1 MDPKYYA
8 EEVIGHPNH
17 HLKTWLD
24 ASGMCLLNTLV
35 VSRIYLSYEIPQL
48 TKPTSKG
55 PLTFQGWNIDWWNRN
70 QVKSEVSHHDL
81 AEKKWHIFHMTSWR
95 LQANSKNI
103 LISQVEPTPALKFLS
118 INRHV
123 FIQITTKIT
132 HRIHGSGIFPYMKTI
147 QINHSCR

>member
-8 EEVIGHPNH
+8 EEVIGRPNH

-81 AEKKWHIFHMTSWR
+81 AEKKSDIY
-95 LQANSKNI
+95 
-103 LISQVEPTPALKFLS
+103 
-118 INRHV
+118 
-123 FIQITTKIT
+123 FIWLVGGCKPI
-132 HRIHGSGIFPYMKTI
+132 PKTYWLVKSNPP
-147 QINHSCR
+147 QR